1 MNITFS
7 LRGESSLFLHAL
19 AIPAVMK
26 GPKKDYFKYQFI
38 NINYLGASTELQIN
52 FKDYFN

>member
-38 NINYLGASTELQIN
+38 NINYLGASTEIGRAHV
-52 FKDYFN
+52 